1 MKLNE
6 FKRLAAETLGVEIKA
21 DSLEGAVAELRRSRP
36 SDGGDLSRTRAE
48 ARRPSTL
55 DEKNRTVECVIAT
68 ERPYV
73 RYDWDDECFY
83 EEILVVK
90 GARLS
95 EIRDGALPLLDS
107 HDYYRGTRA
116 LLGSTRDIRVEG
128 DALVGLRQFSTVPE
142 AERVFTLV
150 REGHLPT
157 QSIGYRI
164 LGAVVLEPG
173 VEGDVMGAKVTNK
186 SALRQVYV
194 TDWLPVDDSVV
205 VFPADP
211 SCGVRGRAAENDIRT
226 KEPKPEGKEEM
237 ENENKT
243 PQVDLNAE
251 REAATKAER
260 KRVGEISGLCRSFG
274 IEAEPYIESGASIE
288 DVRKSVLDEL
298 ARRDAVQAP
307 RNIVGS
313 VTVTRDAVDKVSDAI
328 RDGLARTVGVTNG
341 KPAEGSRDFIGARI
355 SQVCRAL
362 LESRGEKVG
371 YAESNESLFKRAIAT
386 GDLPKVLGGTGE
398 KILLKSFDEADEPYS
413 QWVDTTGILP
423 NWREVPAERLTGRI
437 DLLEVQEGQ
446 ESEYAYFGET
456 EDKVKLGEYARK
468 IALTN
473 RAVDNDDFG
482 QFLRK
487 IQDAGAA
494 SRRLEAS
501 MSYDILVNNPN
512 MGDGVALFHASHGN
526 LANSGGAPS
535 EATIQAAVV
544 AMATQKDVDGKTPV
558 VIRPS
563 YIVAPVSISMVIEK
577 VLNTAVWD
585 DANAASSRK
594 NTLYGALQPVY
605 DARLDAA
612 FASGSYWPWFV
623 IGPKGWG
630 VKLYKLAG
638 RTSPVIFRDE
648 DHDTRSLKFN
658 ISYALTAHAESWQ
671 GMYKN
676 PGASK

>member
-1 MKLNE
+1 MELAE
-6 FKRLAAETLGVEIKA
+6 FKRLAKEALGVSLHA
-21 DSLEGAVAELRRSRP
+21 GSLEEAVREMSGFRKD
-36 SDGGDLSRTRAE
+36 DGGVAVTRPLAS
-48 ARRPSTL
+48 APATL
-55 DEKNRTVECVIAT
+55 DDGTRTVECVIAS
-68 ERPYV
+68 EAPYV
-73 RYDWDDECFY
+73 RYDWNDKCFY
-83 EEILVVK
+83 EEILVVR
-90 GARLS
+90 GARLG
-95 EIRDGALPLLDS
+95 EIRGGSLPLLDS
-107 HDYYRGTRA
+107 HDYWAGTKA

-128 DALVGLRQFSTVPE
+128 STLVGLRQFSTIPE
-142 AERVFTLV
+142 AERVFTLI

-164 LGAVVLEPG
+164 FGQVALEPG
-173 VEGDVMGAKVTNK
+173 AEGEVLGETVRNG

-194 TDWLPVDDSVV
+194 TDWLPVEDSVV

-211 SCGVRGRAAENDIRT
+211 SCGVRSRENVKKDFETPNKEGT
-226 KEPKPEGKEEM
+226 KSM
-237 ENENKT
+237 ENEDQKKT
-243 PQVDLNAE
+243 PQIDVNAE

-260 KRVGEISGLCRSFG
+260 RRVGEISGLCRSFG
-274 IEAEPYIESGASIE
+274 LDAEPYIESGATIE
-288 DVRKSVLDEL
+288 EVRKAVLDEL
-298 ARRDAVQAP
+298 AKRDAAQAP
-307 RNIVGS
+307 KGVVGK
-313 VTVTRDAVDKVSDAI
+313 VTVVREAVEKVSDAI
-328 RDGLARTVGVTNG
+328 RDGLVMGAGMSVA
-341 KPAEGSRDFIGARI
+341 KPAEGAEDFCGAKV

-371 YAESNESLFKRAIAT
+371 YAESTASLVTRAIAT

-398 KILLKSFDEADEPYS
+398 KLLLKSFDEADEPYS
-413 QWVDTTGILP
+413 LWVDASGILP
-423 NWREVPAERLTGRI
+423 NWREVPAERLTGRV

-456 EDKVKLGEYARK
+456 EDKVKLGEFARK

-482 QFLRK
+482 QFLRR

-494 SRRLEAS
+494 ARRLEAS
-501 MSYDILVNNPN
+501 MSYDILVNNPT

-526 LANSGGAPS
+526 LATAAGAPS
-535 EATIQAAVV
+535 EATVQAAVV

-563 YIVAPVSISMVIEK
+563 YIVAPMAISMVIEK
-577 VLNTAVWD
+577 LLNTTVWD

-612 FASGSYWPWFV
+612 FASAGTWPWFV

-638 RTSPVIFRDE
+638 QTSPRITRDE
-648 DHDTRSLKFN
+648 DHDTRSVKFN
-658 ISYALTAHAESWQ
+658 ISYALVAHAESWQ

-676 PGASK
+676 AGASK